1 MTKNY
6 LPISIDISDQK
17 ILIIGGGQSALK
29 KIRILQRFGANLE
42 VVAENIIEEILAS
55 GITCFQKRYERSDLK
70 GYLML
75 YSCTNNEE
83 LDRQIALDG
92 REAGVL
98 VNIHDKPSLC
108 QFVSPAI
115 YKDGNNSVAVS
126 SNAQDVFESIRLRN
140 LIQEF
145 LEKEKEKK
153 GTDTGTGKKKDEDEG
168 AAKSFSQA

>member
-1 MTKNY
+1 MKKNF

-29 KIRILQRFGANLE
+29 KIKILQRFGARLE
-42 VVAENIIEEILAS
+42 VVAENIIDRVYET
-55 GITCFQKRYERSDLK
+55 GVTCFRKKYEKSDLR

-75 YSCTNNEE
+75 YSCTNDEPT
-83 LDRQIALDG
+83 DRQIAQDG

-98 VNIHDKPSLC
+98 VNIHDNPSLC

-115 YKDGNNSVAVS
+115 YQNKNIAVAVS
-126 SNAQDVFESIRLRN
+126 SNGQDVYESIRLRN

-145 LEKEKEKK
+145 LEN
-153 GTDTGTGKKKDEDEG
+153 
-168 AAKSFSQA
+168 QNNQIR